1 MSKELKLKLSK
12 ISLKENDFKFGLEL
26 GDNAGYET
34 NAQEYYTKALIGE
47 NSFRSKVRILP
58 SVKDREKLGS
68 VTMKSMI
75 KSADCDFD
83 PSDTKIDQKIFEVC
97 PLMAGTEIC
106 IESLEASFVAD
117 QLGQGANNYNDKG
130 AFMNFFYKTLADTIQ
145 EELEY
150 LTFRGDTDEASYTG
164 DTAYLKTCDG
174 LEKTLLAD
182 SDVIKPTSA
191 STVTEANVIAKLKEA
206 RDAMPLAVKNK
217 ADFRLIVSKNVA
229 EIYADAV
236 ADSSPLAFY
245 NAGAK
250 DLVFQTIP
258 LVVVEGASDD
268 TILAG
273 QLSNFSFATDLM
285 SDEGNFTVVDFLK
298 TTLDRKI
305 GVRTDMKFGVDVI
318 KGDEVYAHIV

>member
-26 GDNAGYET
+26 GNEAGYET
-34 NAQEYYTKALIGE
+34 NAKEYYTRALIGE

-58 SVKDREKLGS
+58 NVKDREKLGS

-83 PSDTKIDQKIFEVC
+83 PSDTKINQKVFEVC

-117 QLGQGANNYNDKG
+117 QLAQGANNYSDKG
-130 AFMNFFYKTLADTIQ
+130 AFMNFFYQTLADTIQ

-150 LTFRGDTDEASYTG
+150 LTFRGDTEEASYTG

-174 LEKTLLAD
+174 LEKTLSE
-182 SDVIKPTSA
+182 SDDTIKSVSA
-191 STVTEANVIAKLKEA
+191 STVNASNIIDKLKEA
-206 RDAMPLAVKNK
+206 RDLTPQAVRNK
-217 ADFRLIVSKNVA
+217 ADYRLIVSRNVA
-229 EIYADAV
+229 EVYADKV
-236 ADSSPLAFY
+236 ALSSPLAFY
-245 NAGAK
+245 NAGDK
-250 DLVFQTIP
+250 ELKFQGIP
-258 LVVVEGASDD
+258 LVIAEGASDD

-305 GVRTDMKFGVDVI
+305 GVRTDLKFGVDVI
-318 KGDEVYAHIV
+318 KADEVFVHIV